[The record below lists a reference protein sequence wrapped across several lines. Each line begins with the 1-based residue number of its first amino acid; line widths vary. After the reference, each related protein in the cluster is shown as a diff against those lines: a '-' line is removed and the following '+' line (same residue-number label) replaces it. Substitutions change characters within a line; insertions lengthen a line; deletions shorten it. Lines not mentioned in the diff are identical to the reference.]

1 MALIKFSIAI
11 IESLPS
17 GETKTGE
24 NLYSSTIK
32 YKGFQNPEIHSEL
45 IQVESK
51 DELLVNLERLSE
63 KAISE
68 NIYYFLHFEM
78 HGFIG
83 GIQTANGDKV
93 GWSELFPVFRAFN
106 FHYKDRLMICLAVCE
121 GGSLIASTKPEL
133 RSPFNLLVACAN
145 KMYESEIAEG
155 FEAFYDEFCNSYKID
170 ESIHAYNSKIAHDD
184 NKLSSITSE
193 YLFDMVTDINRFPD
207 NKLKM
212 VQGGIKKLKA
222 INKAKPLSEFE
233 YIKRSTLIAEIIF
246 SDLKSKKDY
255 FLMNDLQDK

>member
-1 MALIKFSIAI
+1 MELIKFSIAI

-32 YKGFQNPEIHSEL
+32 YKSFQNPEIHSEL
-45 IQVESK
+45 IQIESK
-51 DELLVNLERLSE
+51 DELLINLGRLSE

-78 HGFIG
+78 HGFMG
-83 GIQTANGDKV
+83 GVQTANNDRV
-93 GWSELFPVFRAFN
+93 SWSELFPIFRSFN
-106 FHYKDRLMICLAVCE
+106 IHYKNRLMICLAVCD
-121 GGSLIASTKPEL
+121 GGSIIASTKPEL

-145 KMYESEIAEG
+145 KMHERDIIEG
-155 FEAFYDEFCNSYKID
+155 FEAFYEEFCTSYKID
-170 ESIHAYNSKIAHDD
+170 ESIHAYNAGIEHND

-193 YLFDMVTDINRFPD
+193 YLFDMVTDVNRFPD

-212 VQGGIKKLKA
+212 VQRTIKELKN
-222 INKAKPLSEFE
+222 INKYKPLSEFE
-233 YIKRSTLIAEIIF
+233 YIKRANQITESIF

-255 FLMNDLQDK
+255 F